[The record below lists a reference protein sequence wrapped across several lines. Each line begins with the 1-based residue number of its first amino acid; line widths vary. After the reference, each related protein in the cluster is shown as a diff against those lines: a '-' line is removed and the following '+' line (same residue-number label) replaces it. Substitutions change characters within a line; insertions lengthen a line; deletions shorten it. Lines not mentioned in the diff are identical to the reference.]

1 MKIQKELISNTTE
14 EYKEILKKWPFEL
27 SPFQKN
33 AITGLLNGK
42 NILITAHTGS
52 GKCLKKGTPVMM
64 FNGKIK
70 NVEDIIIGDKL
81 MGDDSTERNVLS
93 LARGIEPMYKIILSD
108 GDTFGCNESHILC
121 LKYNRKPYITNNKKT
136 KRFEVNWFDNKNIKL
151 KSKSFNYRKKSKEEC
166 YREALEFVEE
176 KKISQKNDF
185 NISIKKFLKLPKSL
199 QRNSLS
205 YKVGVEFPEKKLKLD
220 PYILGL
226 WLGDGHSNS
235 ATITNQDAVILN
247 YLRKNI
253 SKYDCYL
260 QYRNGYTYG
269 LTTLKPY
276 TQRGREN
283 IIKTI
288 LRNYNLINNKHI
300 PDDYKFNNRDNRMKL
315 LAGIIDSDGYYHCK
329 TYEISQKNEMLSK
342 DIVYL
347 IKSLGFSCKI
357 KKKTKSWIY
366 KGVKKNNE
374 YNIITFSGDNLE
386 NIPVL
391 CKRKKCSE
399 KRLINKPPLEYFFKL
414 ESKGIGSYYGFEL
427 DGNHKFIL
435 GNFIVTH
442 NTLPAEFAIDHF
454 VSKGKRVIYT
464 GPIKALVNQKFRDF
478 SEQFPNISF
487 GLMTGDN
494 KFNPEAQCVLMTQEI
509 LRNTLFQQQLFG
521 ENGIL
526 DEDKKDILTFEMDIK
541 NELGCLIVDETH
553 FINDSGRGRVWE
565 ETYMM
570 MPNKIQLLMLSA
582 TLDKVDKFCD
592 FIEKRGGPEVWV
604 CPTEKRVVP
613 LTHYC
618 YLTMPE
624 SNFKTMSSSE
634 KIDHQDKINSL
645 IPIKHPNKPFLEE
658 TYHKIRKTLNF
669 LYMKRIRVNE
679 TFVIN
684 QIIKKLKEIEALP
697 GIMFIFSRKKVN
709 QIASKIQI
717 PLIEKDSKIP
727 SIIEKECESLLRRKL
742 PNFKEYLNLPEY
754 KFIIGLLRKG
764 IAIHHAGILK
774 EFREMI
780 ELVFSKGYIKILLAT
795 ETFAMGI
802 NMPAK
807 SSIFTSVQKFD
818 GNKFRWLLPHE
829 YIQMAGRAGRR
840 GLDDKGIVVLLPNL
854 YTRDEV
860 PASVLNAMLT
870 GAPQKLESKFAIH
883 ANLILRLISVGNF
896 NFENFITK
904 SMLTD
909 GINNY
914 KQELNDKIEQLQN
927 SSKNHIYNTNVH
939 TLENLHQLYC
949 EKNLSKGK
957 QKKRKENQIRQ
968 LLDSDKFI
976 KNDYEKYVKN
986 IDTKK
991 QLNDLQKQLININ
1004 NYINDE
1010 VKVQINILKD
1020 KNYLV
1025 ENNETLTLTEI
1036 GKLTIAIQELP
1047 SLPFGKLMNE
1057 RILDTLS
1064 VNEIISV
1071 LSCFT
1076 NLHLSDEMSVLAI
1089 NSINCEDKIKE
1100 KIHKIKNT
1108 MDEFYN
1114 LLTYNKLEIAEDYYI
1129 HFNLV
1134 ELSMK
1139 WCNAQND
1146 VQCYKV
1152 INEAKQYDI
1161 SLGDF
1166 VKCILKINNVALELE
1181 KVAIL
1186 QENLGLLEKLKLIP
1200 TITLKS
1206 CITNQSL
1213 YL

>member
-1 MKIQKELISNTTE
+1 MKILKELIANNTE

-52 GKCLKKGTPVMM
+52 GK
-64 FNGKIK
+64 
-70 NVEDIIIGDKL
+70 
-81 MGDDSTERNVLS
+81 
-93 LARGIEPMYKIILSD
+93 
-108 GDTFGCNESHILC
+108 
-121 LKYNRKPYITNNKKT
+121 
-136 KRFEVNWFDNKNIKL
+136 
-151 KSKSFNYRKKSKEEC
+151 
-166 YREALEFVEE
+166 
-176 KKISQKNDF
+176 
-185 NISIKKFLKLPKSL
+185 
-199 QRNSLS
+199 
-205 YKVGVEFPEKKLKLD
+205 
-220 PYILGL
+220 
-226 WLGDGHSNS
+226 
-235 ATITNQDAVILN
+235 
-247 YLRKNI
+247 
-253 SKYDCYL
+253 
-260 QYRNGYTYG
+260 
-269 LTTLKPY
+269 
-276 TQRGREN
+276 
-283 IIKTI
+283 
-288 LRNYNLINNKHI
+288 
-300 PDDYKFNNRDNRMKL
+300 
-315 LAGIIDSDGYYHCK
+315 
-329 TYEISQKNEMLSK
+329 
-342 DIVYL
+342 
-347 IKSLGFSCKI
+347 
-357 KKKTKSWIY
+357 
-366 KGVKKNNE
+366 
-374 YNIITFSGDNLE
+374 
-386 NIPVL
+386 
-391 CKRKKCSE
+391 
-399 KRLINKPPLEYFFKL
+399 
-414 ESKGIGSYYGFEL
+414 
-427 DGNHKFIL
+427 
-435 GNFIVTH
+435 
-442 NTLPAEFAIDHF
+442 TLPAEFAIDHF

-570 MPNKIQLLMLSA
+570 LPNHIQLLMLSA

-592 FIEKRGGPEVWV
+592 FIEKRGGSEVWV

-658 TYHKIRKTLNF
+658 TYHKLRKTLKF
-669 LYMKRIRVNE
+669 FYMKRIRVNE

-684 QIIKKLKEIEALP
+684 QIIKKLKEMEALP

-727 SIIEKECESLLRRKL
+727 SIIEKECECLLRRKL
-742 PNFKEYLNLPEY
+742 PNFKDYLNLPEY

-854 YTRDEV
+854 YTREEV
-860 PASVLNAMLT
+860 PSGVLNGMLT

-914 KQELNDKIEQLQN
+914 KRELNDKIEQLQN
-927 SSKNHIYNTNVH
+927 KSTNPIYNTDVH

-949 EKNLSKGK
+949 EKTLSKGK

-968 LLDSDKFI
+968 ILESDKFI
-976 KNDYEKYVKN
+976 KNEYEKYVKN
-986 IDTKK
+986 VDNKK
-991 QLNDLQKQLININ
+991 ALVNLQKQLINTN

-1010 VKVQINILKD
+1010 VKIQIDILKD
-1020 KNYLV
+1020 KNYLLQ
-1025 ENNETLTLTEI
+1025 NNETLSLTDI

-1057 RILDTLS
+1057 RIFDILS

-1089 NSINCEDKIKE
+1089 NSINCDNKIKE

-1114 LLTYNKLEIAEDYYI
+1114 LLTFNKLEIVEDYYI

-1134 ELSMK
+1134 ELALK
-1139 WCNAQND
+1139 WCNANND
-1146 VQCYKV
+1146 VQCHKV

-1200 TITLKS
+1200 TVTLKS